1 MLKKVLSTAAMLLV
15 LMGSARAEER
25 TTSDPP
31 AHLGVVMYL
40 VGKRH
45 CDFNLDRHADLW
57 AFNESPRYP
66 IMRTVDLVID
76 AELMRAVEG
85 TDKFCIRIETEF
97 PTLRTPGHPRGGGR
111 RMELGVG
118 SSQLA
123 VEAITYLVG
132 KRRCTLGDKDSNL
145 AIDAWARKVLMR
157 NMVVDTVDTT
167 VDVLQMLDEVKPSK
181 FCADLEKMMPAIRKK
196 AGTE

>member
-1 MLKKVLSTAAMLLV
+1 MFKKVLGTAVMLLV
-15 LMGSARAEER
+15 LMGSVRAEER

-45 CDFNLDRHADLW
+45 CNFNLDRHADLW

-97 PTLRTPGHPRGGGR
+97 PTLRTPGHPRGGGGGWSWASGR
-111 RMELGVG
+111 RNSPSRPSRI
-118 SSQLA
+118 SSANA
-123 VEAITYLVG
+123 VASSTTRTAISRLTPG
-132 KRRCTLGDKDSNL
+132 RG
-145 AIDAWARKVLMR
+145 
-157 NMVVDTVDTT
+157 
-167 VDVLQMLDEVKPSK
+167 
-181 FCADLEKMMPAIRKK
+181 
-196 AGTE
+196 